1 MALLPEAGMCWRMI
15 SAVHGRGRIGGV
27 ADEISAESSLI
38 MCLTTG
44 LGMRMMTVA
53 YA

>member
-1 MALLPEAGMCWRMI
+1 MALLPEAGMCLRMI
-15 SAVHGRGRIGGV
+15 SAFQGRGRVGGV
-27 ADEISAESSLI
+27 ADEISAESSLT

-44 LGMRMMTVA
+44 LGMRMMTIA

>member
-1 MALLPEAGMCWRMI
+1 MALLPEAGMCLTKI
-15 SAVHGRGRIGGV
+15 SAVLGRGRIGGV
-27 ADEISAESSLI
+27 ADEISAESSFT

-44 LGMRMMTVA
+44 LGMRMMTIA

>member
-1 MALLPEAGMCWRMI
+1 MALLPEAGMCLMKI

-27 ADEISAESSLI
+27 ADEISAESLPT

>member
-1 MALLPEAGMCWRMI
+1 MILLPEAGRGRMKI
-15 SAVHGRGRIGGV
+15 NAVHGRGPIGGV
-27 ADEISAESSLI
+27 ADEISAGSLLT

>member
-1 MALLPEAGMCWRMI
+1 MALLPEAGMYLKKI
-15 SAVHGRGRIGGV
+15 DAAYGSACICGV
-27 ADEISAESSLI
+27 ADEIIAESLPT

-44 LGMRMMTVA
+44 LGARMMTVA

>member
-1 MALLPEAGMCWRMI
+1 MALLPEAGICLRKI
-15 SAVHGRGRIGGV
+15 SAFYGRGRIGGV
-27 ADEISAESSLI
+27 ADEISAESLLT

-44 LGMRMMTVA
+44 LGMRMMTIA

>member
-1 MALLPEAGMCWRMI
+1 MALLPEAGMCLMKI
-15 SAVHGRGRIGGV
+15 GAVHGRARICGV
-27 ADEISAESSLI
+27 ADEISAESLLT